1 MVQQSE
7 RFTKVGG
14 RKKKKKKGERRVS
27 AFPFIFSLQ
36 KKKSTSCHPCHL
48 SHLLPHLSDVFPRE
62 DEAEGKG
69 RGSGKEGGRKRR
81 KAAAAWWQICMEH
94 MNAQGKKQ
102 LSRQLGRTNGNM
114 LAKMDNL
121 DGCRLLAA
129 LFFIITGF
137 LTTLSQSNVLHVM
150 GSKILDR
157 VI

>member
-1 MVQQSE
+1 
-7 RFTKVGG
+7 
-14 RKKKKKKGERRVS
+14 
-27 AFPFIFSLQ
+27 
-36 KKKSTSCHPCHL
+36 
-48 SHLLPHLSDVFPRE
+48 
-62 DEAEGKG
+62 
-69 RGSGKEGGRKRR
+69 
-81 KAAAAWWQICMEH
+81 MEH